1 MEEKEL
7 RAVVIATLKTIAPE
21 VEEGDLRPDRP
32 LRNQVDL
39 DSMDWL
45 NFLIGLHEKL
55 KVDIPEAD
63 YAKLVT
69 LGDVLDYLQKKLNK
83 KGGFRRP
90 SFFLAL
96 DQAIARR
103 RLMRSSVAGWVLN
116 RPRRPPPESGFMII
130 ICAVSGC
137 ASAVCMGMPRA

>member
-1 MEEKEL
+1 MR
-7 RAVVIATLKTIAPE
+7 RAAALAVLKSIAPE
-21 VEEGDLRPDRP
+21 VEADELRADRP

-69 LGDVLDYLQKKLNK
+69 LGDVLDYLQKKLK
-83 KGGFRRP
+83 
-90 SFFLAL
+90 
-96 DQAIARR
+96 
-103 RLMRSSVAGWVLN
+103 
-116 RPRRPPPESGFMII
+116 
-130 ICAVSGC
+130 
-137 ASAVCMGMPRA
+137 

>member
-1 MEEKEL
+1 MKEEEL

-45 NFLIGLHEKL
+45 NFLIGLHDKL

-63 YAKLVT
+63 YARLVT
-69 LGDVLDYLQKKLNK
+69 LGDVLDYLKAKLK
-83 KGGFRRP
+83 
-90 SFFLAL
+90 
-96 DQAIARR
+96 
-103 RLMRSSVAGWVLN
+103 
-116 RPRRPPPESGFMII
+116 
-130 ICAVSGC
+130 
-137 ASAVCMGMPRA
+137 

>member
-1 MEEKEL
+1 MKEEEL

-55 KVDIPEAD
+55 KVEIPEAD

-69 LGDVLDYLQKKLNK
+69 LNDVLAYLGSKL
-83 KGGFRRP
+83 
-90 SFFLAL
+90 SE
-96 DQAIARR
+96 
-103 RLMRSSVAGWVLN
+103 RSRS
-116 RPRRPPPESGFMII
+116 
-130 ICAVSGC
+130 
-137 ASAVCMGMPRA
+137 

>member
-1 MEEKEL
+1 MSAEEI
-7 RAVVIATLKTIAPE
+7 RAAVIAALKAIAPE
-21 VEEGDLRPDRP
+21 VEAGELCGDRP

-69 LGDVLDYLQKKLNK
+69 LGDVLDYLKKKLK
-83 KGGFRRP
+83 
-90 SFFLAL
+90 
-96 DQAIARR
+96 
-103 RLMRSSVAGWVLN
+103 
-116 RPRRPPPESGFMII
+116 
-130 ICAVSGC
+130 
-137 ASAVCMGMPRA
+137 